1 MPRMACEE
9 RGWGRRG
16 WRADWREHRHSS
28 NRHQTMPPPT
38 TGPRPLA
45 SVRAWPLPLDPGR
58 AAAPVAPPAT
68 PPLRG
73 AERRAAPRRGRG
85 RTFFS
90 LLTLMGAPASA
101 LAPFPAAAGASP
113 FSTLTPIAAC
123 GGARHAC
130 ARCGGQHSRPP
141 PPRKRKRKR
150 KRCTVPQAR
159 AHTNKPRR
167 SRPKIK
173 FARISLREAVRPDG
187 RPRAASPRSR
197 EKTPG
202 AAGAKTGT
210 LRSPRGICARPQP
223 YSPSPRAPPPPPARG
238 ADGTRRAAR
247 GAGASAR
254 GGAPQPARAARP
266 EGGGGARGRM
276 GRIASGAG
284 EPYSAPAQAQAPSL
298 RAFEAGA
305 APNGG
310 AAGAPR
316 RDNVRSAPRGG
327 LARVICARE
336 ACRAVAW

>member
-1 MPRMACEE
+1 MARMACEE

-73 AERRAAPRRGRG
+73 AERRAAPRRARG

-113 FSTLTPIAAC
+113 FSTLTPIAA

-141 PPRKRKRKR
+141 AKAKAKALYVPP
-150 KRCTVPQAR
+150 AR
-159 AHTNKPRR
+159 AHTTKPRR

-187 RPRAASPRSR
+187 RPRAPSPRSR

-210 LRSPRGICARPQP
+210 LRFPGRYLRARHSPL
-223 YSPSPRAPPPPPARG
+223 PRAPPPPARG